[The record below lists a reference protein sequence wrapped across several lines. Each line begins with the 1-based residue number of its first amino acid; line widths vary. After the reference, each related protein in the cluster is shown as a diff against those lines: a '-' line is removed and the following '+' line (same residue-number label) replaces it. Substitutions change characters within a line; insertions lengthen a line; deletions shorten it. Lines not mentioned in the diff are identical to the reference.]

1 MATYLLV
8 FRSSAD
14 YRPSAETGA
23 AWSAWHQGLGARLKD
38 RGNPVFRAAA
48 VGAKPDGTVLGGYS
62 LVRAADLET
71 AVALA
76 SSCPGLDSGMCVE
89 VGEITNSDD
98 SFDAW
103 LDEHSGT

>member
-14 YRPSAETGA
+14 YRPSAETGV
-23 AWSAWHQGLGARLKD
+23 AWSAWHQRLGARLKD
-38 RGNPVFRAAA
+38 RGNPIFRAAA
-48 VGAKPDGTVLGGYS
+48 VGATPAETVLGGYL
-62 LVRAADLET
+62 LVRAADLD
-71 AVALA
+71 AAIVLA
-76 SSCPGLDSGMCVE
+76 RACPGLDSGMSVE
-89 VGEITNSDD
+89 VGEITNTDD